1 MIKVNGANIKTPSK
15 CQVGIFD
22 VSSSADRNAQ
32 GEILIDRVGTKRK
45 LEMEWSAMT
54 NAEMSALLSTVT
66 AVFFSVTY
74 PDPVTGAARTMTAY
88 VGDRTAPVYRM
99 VSGVPRWE
107 GLKMNFI
114 EK

>member
-1 MIKVNGANIKTPSK
+1 MIKVNGATIKTPSK

-22 VSSSADRNAQ
+22 VSSTADRNAQ

-45 LEMEWSAMT
+45 LEMEWPAMT
-54 NAEMSALLSTVT
+54 NAEMSALLSAVT
-66 AVFFSVTY
+66 SVFFTCTY
-74 PDPVTGAARTMTAY
+74 PDPQTGTNQTKTFY
-88 VGDRTAPVYRM
+88 VGDRTSPIMRMIGSAPI
-99 VSGVPRWE
+99 WE